1 MAEFVQSVSYQ
12 TLSADQEA
20 TITVEEVTS
29 DDSDDEV
36 VAESPSN
43 QDLVTQD
50 PSGQQQ
56 PPPPHQNPPFQPIP
70 EHKRSFKQMVCL
82 AGLPRSGGTLLT
94 ALLSQNPKIH
104 TEGHSPLCQLMW
116 DTYLSYQDK
125 CGREFKSN
133 GKDHMLPQI
142 VGQMPHSY
150 YQHVPP
156 ETEIVVDRCRS
167 WMHECNVNML
177 RGCVDPHIKIIV
189 LERPVREVVAS
200 YARLLS
206 KNHMGTALDQVLPQ
220 LLQPNTEPILRA
232 MEGVKWS
239 KAVAL
244 NHPDLFLILNYEELV
259 TEPQATLQRIYDFC
273 GWTPFE
279 HDLEHVKMRHPEDD
293 AVHGLIGQYMVHEK
307 VAKKRYIGEEK
318 AELPDNVL
326 EVIRDIEKHFETN
339 A

>member
-1 MAEFVQSVSYQ
+1 MSEFVQSVSYQ

-36 VAESPSN
+36 VAESPN
-43 QDLVTQD
+43 NHDLATQD

-56 PPPPHQNPPFQPIP
+56 QPPHQNPPFQPIP

-82 AGLPRSGGTLLT
+82 AGMPRSGGTLLT

-133 GKDHMLPQI
+133 GKDHLLPQI

-177 RGCVDPHIKIIV
+177 RGCVDPNIKIIV

-232 MEGVKWS
+232 MEGVKWA
-239 KAVAL
+239 KMVAMH
-244 NHPDLFLILNYEELV
+244 HPDLFLILNYEELV
-259 TEPQATLQRIYDFC
+259 TEPQTTLQRIYDFC
-273 GWTPFE
+273 GWEPFE
-279 HDLEHVKMRHPEDD
+279 HDTEHVKMRNPEDD
-293 AVHGLIGQYMVHEK
+293 AVHGVIGQYAVREK
-307 VAKKRYIGEEK
+307 VAKNKYVDEEK
-318 AELPDNVL
+318 MELPEKVL
-326 EVIRDIEKHFETN
+326 EVIRDIEKHFESS
-339 A
+339 